1 MGNRN
6 ELFHPQN
13 RIEAAKARIVSSEI
27 LLKENRFSASIYF
40 AGVAVECVLRAFI
53 ERSSRIFEERHNIQ
67 KMSKHSSIQP
77 FYWDDGGM
85 LDCFDK
91 IILYWDNRYRGVKC
105 RQKIHCSL

>member
-77 FYWDDGGM
+77 FYWDD
-85 LDCFDK
+85 
-91 IILYWDNRYRGVKC
+91 
-105 RQKIHCSL
+105 